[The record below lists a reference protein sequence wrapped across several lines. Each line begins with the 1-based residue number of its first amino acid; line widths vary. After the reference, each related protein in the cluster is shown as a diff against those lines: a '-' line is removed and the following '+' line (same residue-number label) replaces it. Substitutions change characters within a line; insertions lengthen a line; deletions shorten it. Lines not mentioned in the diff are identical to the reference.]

1 MANQEQLSSIYFAIT
16 IIVVLLIIGY
26 FKIESVG
33 LVYEKTTDEQFQLV
47 RDLPDKENAAELM
60 AEIKKRMQQLINYCV
75 TNFPDN
81 ENVKVMSE
89 RFQPNNIQETS
100 INDSGTSYTIDKG
113 KEMHLC
119 LRDKSNMELHNINIL
134 MFVAIHE
141 LAHVLSTSY
150 GHNDE
155 FGENFVF
162 LLKQSI
168 KIGIYN
174 PVDYSQNPEEFCG
187 MNVTSNPLY

>member
-1 MANQEQLSSIYFAIT
+1 
-16 IIVVLLIIGY
+16 
-26 FKIESVG
+26 
-33 LVYEKTTDEQFQLV
+33 
-47 RDLPDKENAAELM
+47 M
-60 AEIKKRMQQLINYCV
+60 AEIKKRMKQLISYCV

-81 ENVKVMSE
+81 ENVKIMNE

-100 INDSGTSYTIDKG
+100 ITDSGTSYTIDKG

-119 LRDKSNMELHNINIL
+119 LRDKSDMKLHDINIL

-187 MNVTSNPLY
+187 MDVTSNPLF